1 MNNDLNN
8 ISPNDNNIDKEK
20 LLQQLNEDL
29 FSDDDAMDDDFET
42 DAEIGLQQLDQNKVP
57 HIVDK
62 LNADLSRH
70 LSKKKKR
77 RGIFQDPSN
86 IYITIITILLLIILA
101 YIVISRI
108 L

>member
-8 ISPNDNNIDKEK
+8 ISPNNNNVDKEK
-20 LLQQLNEDL
+20 LLQALNEDL
-29 FSDDDAMDDDFET
+29 FSEDDAVNDDFET

-57 HIVDK
+57 LIIDK

-77 RGIFQDPSN
+77 KGIFKDPSN
-86 IYITIITILLLIILA
+86 IN
-101 YIVISRI
+101 VIPK
-108 L
+108 